1 MEALITVWIAAI
13 GLSIGSFLN
22 VVIGRLP
29 DPEEGDPEYPDYEA
43 KVRALPDAVDWRQSW
58 KNTLAATGWAF
69 KRLVWPRSRCPKC
82 GHQLAWYENIPVVS
96 WVALRGKCS
105 NCKTPI
111 SPRYIFVEL
120 VTGTLFVVA
129 IARYGFDWRLVS
141 ALVFFTF
148 LIPLIFIDAAKWIL
162 PFELT
167 LPAIAAGLVL
177 PLALSGEQAFLF
189 ALQGAVSAFLLFR
202 VMEFFGWLATG
213 REALGAGD
221 KYLMAMIGAQVGWR
235 GLLGVILFSS
245 LQGAVVGIV
254 RMRLTGRAGPPPDEK
269 KDEKKDEEP
278 PKLEEKPPE
287 PKPEGVVENSDQVKA
302 PEEEAEEESGRE
314 KFTPEFLKPG
324 LKWWHRLL
332 AIPFTIF
339 LQDIP
344 DSPEADE
351 ETGEVPDWVP
361 QANNIPFGPWIG
373 LAGIE
378 VMLLGPF
385 FVERLAH
392 TQWRLL
398 SEIVFGL

>member
-1 MEALITVWIAAI
+1 
-13 GLSIGSFLN
+13 
-22 VVIGRLP
+22 
-29 DPEEGDPEYPDYEA
+29 
-43 KVRALPDAVDWRQSW
+43 
-58 KNTLAATGWAF
+58 
-69 KRLVWPRSRCPKC
+69 
-82 GHQLAWYENIPVVS
+82 
-96 WVALRGKCS
+96 
-105 NCKTPI
+105 
-111 SPRYIFVEL
+111 VEL

-129 IARYGFDWRLVS
+129 LARYGFDWRLAS

-148 LIPLIFIDAAKWIL
+148 LIPLIFIDAEHWIL

-167 LPAIAAGLVL
+167 LPAIAAGLLL
-177 PLALSGEQAFLF
+177 PLVLSGQEAFLI
-189 ALQGAVSAFLLFR
+189 ALQGAVAAFLLFR
-202 VMEFFGWLATG
+202 VMEFLGWLATG

-235 GLLGVILFSS
+235 GLLGVILLSS
-245 LQGAVVGIV
+245 LQGAVVGII
-254 RMRLTGRAGPPPDEK
+254 RMRLTGRAGPPPDE
-269 KDEKKDEEP
+269 
-278 PKLEEKPPE
+278 EKPP
-287 PKPEGVVENSDQVKA
+287 GENSDQVKA
-302 PEEEAEEESGRE
+302 PEEEEEPRRE

-332 AIPFTIF
+332 AIPYTIF

-344 DSPEADE
+344 DSPPPDE

-378 VMLLGPF
+378 IMLLGPF

-392 TQWRLL
+392 TQWQLL